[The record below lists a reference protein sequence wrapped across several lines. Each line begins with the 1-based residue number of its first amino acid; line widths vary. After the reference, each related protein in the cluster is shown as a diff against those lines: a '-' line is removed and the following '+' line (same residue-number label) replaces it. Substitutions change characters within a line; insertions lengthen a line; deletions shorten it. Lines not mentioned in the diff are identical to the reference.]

1 VAVLA
6 GVGDFAETE
15 ALSGDGLEVGLVAA
29 GTAITLWH
37 FGHLTPL
44 PAIVSGTFNATPHWQ
59 VTRNGIR
66 RPFVFETQTTESSF
80 CRPKRTKQWG
90 KPSQTT
96 IFSPEKNNLDVLARK
111 LLPCRRNVFVCLFG
125 VF

>member
-1 VAVLA
+1 
-6 GVGDFAETE
+6 
-15 ALSGDGLEVGLVAA
+15 
-29 GTAITLWH
+29 
-37 FGHLTPL
+37 L

-96 IFSPEKNNLDVLARK
+96 IFIPEKNNLDVLARK
-111 LLPCRRNVFVCLFG
+111 LLPCQTKCFRMPFWRILTVVCLAYGVFVDGCN
-125 VF
+125 